1 MARRFGYQP
10 GAFRVLCWRFRRQMD
25 RDFFR
30 PSPHGPK
37 SQPRKDAVR
46 SRVIALRKRNFSV
59 YDIRDELDRAGPGRL
74 SVTAIQEVLRAEG
87 FARLPRR
94 ADEERP
100 RHPRP
105 LAEAIARTAGEV
117 VAQDPLPCLAG
128 IVVDGLPE
136 RVGRDLVGVAVFGHH
151 VHDHRLPQAL
161 GAREHLFE
169 RRLVVTVH
177 DARVLDAEALENR

>member
-1 MARRFGYQP
+1 
-10 GAFRVLCWRFRRQMD
+10 MD

-30 PSPHGPK
+30 ASPHGPK

-46 SRVIALRKRNFSV
+46 TRVIALRKRNFSV

-100 RHPRP
+100 RRPRP
-105 LAEAIARTAGEV
+105 LAEAIADVR
-117 VAQDPLPCLAG
+117 
-128 IVVDGLPE
+128 
-136 RVGRDLVGVAVFGHH
+136 
-151 VHDHRLPQAL
+151 
-161 GAREHLFE
+161 
-169 RRLVVTVH
+169 
-177 DARVLDAEALENR
+177 